1 MSAPISSGG
10 PRNATAPT
18 APSPSRGI
26 SGFIGRFTV
35 LRGASRELWLI
46 FLIKF
51 LSITA
56 YSITNKT
63 FVLWLSSDF
72 GYGDVSAQ
80 ATITVWAVAMTGMTI
95 MIGALADAIGLRK
108 SFLLG
113 VYICIFA
120 RAAMV
125 LGNVKWL
132 ALGFGL
138 FPLAIG
144 EALAGPILVGATR
157 RYSTT
162 AQRSISFSI
171 LYMMMNLAFLTAS
184 YVFDWLRSSLGEH
197 GHFDLFGMHISTYR
211 MLFLVSLGFEL
222 ALLPVAYCLRKNIE
236 VTDEGCRINPE
247 KPKYAGVGLLNSFW
261 FTVRDS
267 AKETFKLFAGLL
279 QQSAFYR
286 LLAFLGFIGF
296 LKIITIGMDYVFP
309 KFGIRELGD
318 GAPIGHLMSINNWMI
333 VILVPIAG
341 ALTQRFAAY
350 RMVIVGGVI
359 CAASV
364 FIMALPTAW
373 FVPLANG
380 LFGNFVHHYFL
391 GLTGPVHPYYVMIA
405 LYIIIFSIGEACYSP
420 RVYEYAAAI
429 APKGQEASYAALSY
443 IPLFLGKILVGSG
456 GFLLKTYCP
465 ETGPRNSAM
474 MWMIMAL
481 GVTVAPVGLLV
492 LRRVIRVREAGR
504 EA

>member
-1 MSAPISSGG
+1 MSAPTS
-10 PRNATAPT
+10 
-18 APSPSRGI
+18 SPSSTTGVASAPEPRGI
-26 SGFIGRFTV
+26 TGFIGRFTV
-35 LRGASRELWLI
+35 LKGASRELWLV

-63 FVLWLSSDF
+63 LALWLSSDF
-72 GYGDVSAQ
+72 GNGDVSAQ
-80 ATITVWAVAMTGMTI
+80 ATITVWATAMTGMTI
-95 MIGALADAIGLRK
+95 LIGALADAIGLRK

-113 VYICIFA
+113 VYICIIA
-120 RAAMV
+120 RTAMV
-125 LGNVKWL
+125 FGNVKWL
-132 ALGFGL
+132 ALGVGL

-162 AQRSISFSI
+162 VQRSISFSI

-184 YVFDWLRSSLGEH
+184 YVFDWVRGPHGLGEH
-197 GHFDLFGMHISTYR
+197 GHLDLFGMHISTYR
-211 MLFLVSLGFEL
+211 ILFLVSLVFEI
-222 ALLPVAYCLRKNIE
+222 ALIPAAYCLRKNVE
-236 VTDEGCRINPE
+236 VTDEGIRINPE
-247 KPKYAGVGLLNSFW
+247 KPKYPGASLLNSFW
-261 FTVRDS
+261 FAVRDS
-267 AKETFKLFAGLL
+267 SIETFKLFSGLL

-296 LKIITIGMDYVFP
+296 LKIITIAMDYVFP

-350 RMVIVGGVI
+350 RMVIVGGTI

-373 FVPLANG
+373 FVPLANSP
-380 LFGNFVHHYFL
+380 FGNLIHHYFL

-405 LYIIIFSIGEACYSP
+405 LYIIIFSIGESCYSP

-429 APKGQEASYAALSY
+429 APKGQEASYSALSY
-443 IPLFLGKILVGSG
+443 IPLFLGKLLVGGG
-456 GFLLKTYCP
+456 GFLLQTYCP
-465 ETGPRNSAM
+465 ENGPRHSGT
-474 MWMIMAL
+474 MWLIMAL
-481 GVTVAPVGLLV
+481 CVTVAPIGLFS
-492 LRRVIRVREAGR
+492 LRSFIRVREAGR
-504 EA
+504 ET

>member
-1 MSAPISSGG
+1 MSAPTSST
-10 PRNATAPT
+10 PATT
-18 APSPSRGI
+18 SVGNPSSERGI
-26 SGFIGRFTV
+26 SGFISRFTV
-35 LRGASRELWLI
+35 LKGATRELWLI

-72 GYGDVSAQ
+72 GYGDKSA
-80 ATITVWAVAMTGMTI
+80 VGMVGLWAMAMTGMTI

-108 SFLLG
+108 SLLLG
-113 VYICIFA
+113 MYICIIA
-120 RAAMV
+120 RVAMV
-125 LGNVKWL
+125 FGNVKWL
-132 ALGFGL
+132 ALGVGL

-144 EALAGPILVGATR
+144 EALAGPILVAATR

-162 AQRSISFSI
+162 AQRSISFSM
-171 LYMMMNLAFLTAS
+171 LYMIMNLAFLTAG
-184 YVFDWLRSSLGEH
+184 YVFDWLRSGLGEH

-211 MLFLVSLGFEL
+211 ALFLVSLGFEV
-222 ALLPVAYCLRKNIE
+222 ALLPITYCLRKNVE

-247 KPKYAGVGLLNSFW
+247 KPKYPGASFLNSFW
-261 FTVRDS
+261 FAVRDS
-267 AKETFKLFAGLL
+267 AKDTFNLFAGLL

-296 LKIITIGMDYVFP
+296 LKIITVGMDYVFP

-318 GAPIGHLMSINNWMI
+318 GAPIGHLLNINNLMI
-333 VILVPIAG
+333 VLLVPIFG

-350 RMVIVGGVI
+350 RMVIIGGTI

-364 FIMALPTAW
+364 FIMALPTNW

-380 LFGNFVHHYFL
+380 AFGNFIHHRYL
-391 GLTGPVHPYYVMIA
+391 GMTGPVHPYYVMIA
-405 LYIIIFSIGEACYSP
+405 IYVIIFSVGEACYSP

-429 APKGQEASYAALSY
+429 APKGQEASYSALSY
-443 IPLFLGKILVGSG
+443 IPLFLGKLLVANT
-456 GFLLKTYCP
+456 GFLLLKYCP
-465 ETGPRNSAM
+465 ENGPRNSGM
-474 MWMIMAL
+474 MWLVFAL
-481 GVTVAPVGLLV
+481 CATVAPIGLLT
-492 LRRVIRVREAGR
+492 LRSLIRVREAGR
-504 EA
+504 ES

>member
-1 MSAPISSGG
+1 MSAPTSSTSASTGVAPASE
-10 PRNATAPT
+10 PR
-18 APSPSRGI
+18 
-26 SGFIGRFTV
+26 GFIGRFMV
-35 LRGASRELWLI
+35 LKGAARELWLI
-46 FLIKF
+46 FLIKW

-72 GYGDVSAQ
+72 GYSDKAAVGMVG
-80 ATITVWAVAMTGMTI
+80 VWAMTMTGMTI

-113 VYICIFA
+113 VYICIIA

-125 LGNVKWL
+125 IGNVKWL
-132 ALGFGL
+132 ALGVGL

-171 LYMMMNLAFLTAS
+171 LYMMMNLAFLTAG
-184 YVFDWLRSSLGEH
+184 YVFDWLRSGLGEH
-197 GHFDLFGMHISTYR
+197 GHFNLFGMQISTYR
-211 MLFLVSLGFEL
+211 ALFLASLAFEI
-222 ALLPVAYCLRKNIE
+222 ALIPAAYCLRKGVE
-236 VTDEGCRINPE
+236 VTDEGVRVNPE

-261 FTVRDS
+261 FAVRDS
-267 AKETFKLFAGLL
+267 TKETFKLFSGLL

-296 LKIITIGMDYVFP
+296 LKIITVGMDYVFP

-318 GAPIGHLMSINNWMI
+318 GAPIGHLLNINNIMI
-333 VILVPIAG
+333 VILVPIFG
-341 ALTQRFAAY
+341 AMTQRFAAY
-350 RMVIVGGVI
+350 RMVIVGGTV

-364 FIMALPTAW
+364 FIMAMPTSW
-373 FVPLANG
+373 FMPLANG
-380 LFGNFVHHYFL
+380 SFGHFIHDRYL

-405 LYIIIFSIGEACYSP
+405 IYVIIFSIGEACYSP

-429 APKGQEASYAALSY
+429 APKGQEASYSALSY
-443 IPLFLGKILVGSG
+443 IPLFLGKLLVANT
-456 GFLLKTYCP
+456 GFLLQRYCP
-465 ETGPRNSAM
+465 EAGPRHSDM
-474 MWMIMAL
+474 MWLIFAL
-481 GVTVAPVGLLV
+481 GVTVAPIGLLT
-492 LRRVIRVREAGR
+492 LRRFIRVHEAGR

>member
-1 MSAPISSGG
+1 MSAPPSSTS
-10 PRNATAPT
+10 ASTSAAAPVE
-18 APSPSRGI
+18 PV
-26 SGFIGRFTV
+26 GFIGRFMV
-35 LRGASRELWLI
+35 LKGAARELWLV
-46 FLIKF
+46 FLIKW

-80 ATITVWAVAMTGMTI
+80 TTITVWATTMTGMTI
-95 MIGALADAIGLRK
+95 LIGALADAIGLRK

-113 VYICIFA
+113 VYICIIA
-120 RAAMV
+120 RTAMV
-125 LGNVKWL
+125 FGNVKWL
-132 ALGFGL
+132 ALGVGL

-162 AQRSISFSI
+162 VQRSISFSI

-184 YVFDWLRSSLGEH
+184 YVFDWLRSGLGEH
-197 GHFDLFGMHISTYR
+197 GHFELFGMQLSTYR
-211 MLFLVSLGFEL
+211 MLFLASLAFEI
-222 ALLPVAYCLRKNIE
+222 ALIPAAYCLRKNVE
-236 VTDEGCRINPE
+236 VTDEGVRVNPE
-247 KPKYAGVGLLNSFW
+247 KPKYPGASLLNSFW
-261 FTVRDS
+261 FAVRDS
-267 AKETFKLFAGLL
+267 TKETFKLFSGLL

-296 LKIITIGMDYVFP
+296 LKIITIAMDYVFP

-350 RMVIVGGVI
+350 RMVIVGGSI

-380 LFGNFVHHYFL
+380 PFGNFIHHYFL
-391 GLTGPVHPYYVMIA
+391 GLTGPVHPYYVMIT
-405 LYIIIFSIGEACYSP
+405 LYIIIFSIGEAWYSP

-443 IPLFLGKILVGSG
+443 IPLFLGKLLVGG
-456 GFLLKTYCP
+456 GGWLLKTYCP
-465 ETGPRNSAM
+465 EKGPRHSDV
-474 MWMIMAL
+474 MWLIMAL
-481 GVTVAPVGLLV
+481 SVTVAPIGLLT
-492 LRRVIRVREAGR
+492 LRRFIRVREAGR
-504 EA
+504 ET

>member
-1 MSAPISSGG
+1 MSAPTSST
-10 PRNATAPT
+10 PATTGAAVP
-18 APSPSRGI
+18 ASPRGI
-26 SGFIGRFTV
+26 SGFISRFTV
-35 LRGASRELWLI
+35 LKGAARELWLI
-46 FLIKF
+46 FFIKW

-63 FVLWLSSDF
+63 FVLWLSSDL
-72 GYGDVSAQ
+72 GYGDVGAQ
-80 ATITVWAVAMTGMTI
+80 ATITAWATAMTGMTI
-95 MIGALADAIGLRK
+95 LIGALADAIGLRK

-113 VYICIFA
+113 VYICILA

-125 LGNVKWL
+125 FGNVKWL

-162 AQRSISFSI
+162 VQRSISFSI
-171 LYMMMNLAFLTAS
+171 LYMMMNLAFLTAG
-184 YVFDWLRSSLGEH
+184 YVFDWLRSGLGEH
-197 GHFDLFGMHISTYR
+197 GHLNLFGLQISTYR
-211 MLFLVSLGFEL
+211 TLFLVSLIFEI
-222 ALLPVAYCLRKNIE
+222 ALIPAAYCLRKNVE
-236 VTDEGCRINPE
+236 VTDEGTRINPD
-247 KPKYAGVGLLNSFW
+247 KPKYPGASLLNAFW
-261 FTVRDS
+261 FAVRDS
-267 AKETFKLFAGLL
+267 AKETFKLFSGLL
-279 QQSAFYR
+279 RQSAFYR

-296 LKIITIGMDYVFP
+296 LKIITIAMDYVFP

-318 GAPIGHLMSINNWMI
+318 GAPIGHLMSINNWII

-350 RMVIVGGVI
+350 RMVIIGGII

-373 FVPLANG
+373 FIPLANG
-380 LFGNFVHHYFL
+380 PFGHLVHHTFL
-391 GLTGPVHPYYVMIA
+391 GLTGQVHPYYVMIA

-420 RVYEYAAAI
+420 RVYEYAAAV

-443 IPLFLGKILVGSG
+443 IPLFLGKLLVGSG
-456 GFLLKTYCP
+456 GILLKTYCP
-465 ETGPRNSAM
+465 ENGPRQSGM
-474 MWMIMAL
+474 LWLILAL
-481 GVTVAPVGLLV
+481 GVTVAPIGLLS
-492 LRRVIRVREAGR
+492 LRRFIRVHEAGR
-504 EA
+504 ES

>member
-1 MSAPISSGG
+1 MSAPTSSTSVSTS
-10 PRNATAPT
+10 AAAPVG
-18 APSPSRGI
+18 SV
-26 SGFIGRFTV
+26 GFIGRFLV
-35 LRGASRELWLI
+35 LKGAARELWLV

-63 FVLWLSSDF
+63 LALWLSSDL
-72 GYGDVSAQ
+72 GYGDITAQ
-80 ATITVWAVAMTGMTI
+80 ATITVWATAMTGMTI
-95 MIGALADAIGLRK
+95 LIGALADAIGLRK

-113 VYICIFA
+113 VYICIIA

-125 LGNVKWL
+125 VGNVKLL
-132 ALGFGL
+132 ALGLGL

-184 YVFDWLRSSLGEH
+184 YVFDWLRGPHGLGEH
-197 GHFDLFGMHISTYR
+197 GHFNFLGMHISTYR
-211 MLFLVSLGFEL
+211 TLFFVSLAFEI
-222 ALLPVAYCLRKNIE
+222 ALIPVAYCLRKNVE
-236 VTDEGCRINPE
+236 VTDEGIRINPE
-247 KPKYAGVGLLNSFW
+247 KPKYVGASLLNSFW
-261 FTVRDS
+261 FAVRDS
-267 AKETFKLFAGLL
+267 TKETFKLFSGLL
-279 QQSAFYR
+279 RQSAFYR

-296 LKIITIGMDYVFP
+296 LKIITIAMDYVFP

-350 RMVIVGGVI
+350 RMVIVGGSI

-380 LFGNFVHHYFL
+380 SFGNLIHHYFL
-391 GLTGPVHPYYVMIA
+391 GLTGPVNPYYVMIA
-405 LYIIIFSIGEACYSP
+405 IYIIIFSVGEACYSP

-443 IPLFLGKILVGSG
+443 IPLFLGKLLVGGG

-465 ETGPRNSAM
+465 ETGPRHSET
-474 MWMIMAL
+474 MWLIMAL
-481 GVTVAPVGLLV
+481 GVTIAPIGLLT
-492 LRRVIRVREAGR
+492 LRRFIRVHEAGR
-504 EA
+504 ET